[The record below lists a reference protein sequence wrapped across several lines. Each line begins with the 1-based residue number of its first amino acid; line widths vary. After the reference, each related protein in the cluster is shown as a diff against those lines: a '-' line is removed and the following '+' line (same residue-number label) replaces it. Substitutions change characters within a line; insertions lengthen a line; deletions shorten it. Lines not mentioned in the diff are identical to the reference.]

1 MLLYVIGDRGFDF
14 STNLAGP
21 HFLHSLSSHTLSV
34 FPFSYLPSPFPY
46 LSDIQLGS
54 LDSAVS
60 LSRPPMNFYI
70 PFRLGNPG

>member
-54 LDSAVS
+54 LD
-60 LSRPPMNFYI
+60 I
-70 PFRLGNPG
+70 